1 MLRNDNS
8 GRTNGNTGN
17 NANANFCCGTPFLN
31 KIKLIVTKKMSKPVS
46 SPLKNCSITYP
57 ETAANKVRQKLVTI
71 FLVDLNEYKKIA
83 TRNNM

>member
-1 MLRNDNS
+1 
-8 GRTNGNTGN
+8 
-17 NANANFCCGTPFLN
+17 
-31 KIKLIVTKKMSKPVS
+31 MSKPVS

-71 FLVDLNEYKKIA
+71 FLVDLNEYKNTSIQFTQNEKIA